1 MMPGSGQDRPNEGD
15 AEGQGT
21 AIRGSRWSPPAPGLA
36 NFKRTRFWD
45 IRSGRKLII
54 KTLRLCRVGARRITL
69 LLPWILAL
77 PRAKARN
84 ELNFARRSGVAGLEL

>member
-21 AIRGSRWSPPAPGLA
+21 AIRGSRWSPPASGLA

-54 KTLRLCRVGARRITL
+54 KTLRLCRVGARRITV
-69 LLPWILAL
+69 LAAEDPGL
-77 PRAKARN
+77 TSGKARN
-84 ELNFARRSGVAGLEL
+84 EMKNSSSIG